1 MPAGSFQ
8 EHNLEEVDPMMKRM
22 KGLGAL
28 ALACALALGAT
39 SPSLAHGRPGG
50 PEEGLRGG
58 DLGVMRLMNRRA
70 LDELKLTASQMEQV
84 RKLMDETR
92 SMRKEHR
99 DGTMRDLMRDVRDGR
114 ELDAAAKKK
123 LADEMTTRVLDGTRA
138 LSRFHAIL
146 APEQRA
152 AVQEKIDRLGKF
164 EGHGKRFAGQPGK
177 EGKPGKQQP
186 GMQGREGHTGFPM
199 GRFSERLN
207 LTDAQKA
214 RAEVLSE
221 SWEKPREAR
230 QGELL
235 RLGREMGKRA
245 FSASPDTRRLEADAK
260 KMAGLA
266 VDGISERARHMEQFR
281 SMLTDEQ
288 KKLLDEGPMGRRP
301 GKRSW

>member
-1 MPAGSFQ
+1 
-8 EHNLEEVDPMMKRM
+8 MMKRM

-39 SPSLAHGRPGG
+39 SPSLAHGRTGG

-58 DLGVMRLMNRRA
+58 DMGVMRLMNRRA
-70 LDELKLTASQMEQV
+70 LDELKLTANQLDQV

-92 SMRKEHR
+92 SLRKGHR
-99 DGTMRDLMRDVRDGR
+99 DGSMRYLMRDIRDGR
-114 ELDAAAKKK
+114 EPDAAAKKK
-123 LADEMTTRVLDGTRA
+123 LADEMSTRVLEGTRA

-146 APEQRA
+146 TPEQRA
-152 AVQEKIDRLGKF
+152 VVQGKIDRLGEF
-164 EGHGKRFAGQPGK
+164 EGRGKRFAGEPGK
-177 EGKPGKQQP
+177 EGRPGKQQP
-186 GMQGREGHTGFPM
+186 GMQGREGHPGFPM
-199 GRFSERLN
+199 DRFSERLN

-214 RAEVLSE
+214 RAEVLSK

-230 QGELL
+230 QGELV

-245 FSASPDTRRLEADAK
+245 FSATPDTRRLEADARK
-260 KMAGLA
+260 LAGLA

-288 KKLLDEGPMGRRP
+288 KKIMDEGPQWRRP

>member
-1 MPAGSFQ
+1 
-8 EHNLEEVDPMMKRM
+8 MMKRM

-28 ALACALALGAT
+28 ALACALAFGAT

-50 PEEGLRGG
+50 TEEGLRGG

-92 SMRKEHR
+92 STRKGHR

-114 ELDAAAKKK
+114 ELDTAAKKK
-123 LADEMTTRVLDGTRA
+123 LADEMSTRVLDGTRA

-146 APEQRA
+146 TPEQRA
-152 AVQEKIDRLGKF
+152 VVQGKMDRLGKF
-164 EGHGKRFAGQPGK
+164 EGHGKRFAG
-177 EGKPGKQQP
+177 EQQP
-186 GMQGREGHTGFPM
+186 GMQGREGHPGFPM

-230 QGELL
+230 QGELV

-245 FSASPDTRRLEADAK
+245 FSATPDTRRLEADARK
-260 KMAGLA
+260 LAGLA

-288 KKLLDEGPMGRRP
+288 KKIMDEGPQWRRP

>member
-1 MPAGSFQ
+1 
-8 EHNLEEVDPMMKRM
+8 MMKRM

-28 ALACALALGAT
+28 ALACALALGAA
-39 SPSLAHGRPGG
+39 SPSLAYGRPGG

-58 DLGVMRLMNRRA
+58 DMGVMGLMNRRA
-70 LDELKLTASQMEQV
+70 LDELKLTASQMEQF

-92 SMRKEHR
+92 SMHKGTR
-99 DGTMRDLMRDVRDGR
+99 DGSMRDLMRDIRDGR
-114 ELDAAAKKK
+114 ELDASAKKK
-123 LADEMTTRVLDGTRA
+123 LQDEMAKRVLDGTRT

-146 APEQRA
+146 TPEQRSI
-152 AVQEKIDRLGKF
+152 VQGKIDRLGEF
-164 EGHGKRFAGQPGK
+164 AERGKRFAVEPGK
-177 EGKPGKQQP
+177 EGRPGKQQP
-186 GMQGREGHTGFPM
+186 GMQGREERLGFPM

-214 RAEVLSE
+214 RAEVLSK
-221 SWEKPREAR
+221 SWEKPMEAR
-230 QGELL
+230 QGELV

-245 FSASPDTRRLEADAK
+245 FSANPDTRRLEADAK
-260 KMAGLA
+260 KLAGLA

-288 KKLLDEGPMGRRP
+288 KKMLDERPMGHRP

>member
-1 MPAGSFQ
+1 
-8 EHNLEEVDPMMKRM
+8 MKRM

-28 ALACALALGAT
+28 ALACALALGAA

-50 PEEGLRGG
+50 PEEGLRGT
-58 DLGVMRLMNRRA
+58 DMGVMKLMNRRA
-70 LDELKLTASQMEQV
+70 LDELKLTANQMEQV

-92 SMRKEHR
+92 SLRKGHR

-114 ELDAAAKKK
+114 EPDAAAKKK
-123 LADEMTTRVLDGTRA
+123 LADEMSTRVLDGTRA

-146 APEQRA
+146 TPEQRA
-152 AVQEKIDRLGKF
+152 IVQGKIERLGEF
-164 EGHGKRFAGQPGK
+164 EGR
-177 EGKPGKQQP
+177 GKPQP
-186 GMQGREGHTGFPM
+186 VMQGREGHPGFPM

-214 RAEVLSE
+214 RAEVLSK

-230 QGELL
+230 QGELV

-260 KMAGLA
+260 KLAGLA

-281 SMLTDEQ
+281 AMLTDEQ
-288 KKLLDEGPMGRRP
+288 KKILDEGPMGRRP